1 MMQLLLL
8 LISMA
13 VMRTSLLLFLL
24 RPKGTTSIVKITLS
38 AQLSLEMD
46 VLALALVL
54 ITIEIGTM
62 SEVST
67 FEVFG
72 YFYWL

>member
-1 MMQLLLL
+1 
-8 LISMA
+8 
-13 VMRTSLLLFLL
+13 MRTSLLLFLL

-38 AQLSLEMD
+38 AQLSLGMD

-54 ITIEIGTM
+54 TTTEIGTM
-62 SEVST
+62 SEVGT
-67 FEVFG
+67 FEGFG